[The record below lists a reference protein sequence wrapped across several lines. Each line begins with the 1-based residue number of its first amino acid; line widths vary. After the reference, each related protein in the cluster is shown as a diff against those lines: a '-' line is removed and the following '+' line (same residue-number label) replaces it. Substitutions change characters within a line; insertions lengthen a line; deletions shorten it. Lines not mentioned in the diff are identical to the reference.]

1 MMYLVHL
8 DFCIDHLLLDGEAER
23 HDTTQGSA
31 AAACITVVASA
42 ADVLAVAAS
51 IQAAWVAAKTAFP
64 DAAAAA
70 NESRRRL
77 LSSQL
82 HKPYQSTHLI
92 LKENGSITPITD
104 KFFLCSV
111 CYISTVRYSIARPL
125 VKSALRPPPS
135 AQAENEKS
143 AL

>member
-64 DAAAAA
+64 AAAAAAA

-104 KFFLCSV
+104 KFF
-111 CYISTVRYSIARPL
+111 Y
-125 VKSALRPPPS
+125 PS
-135 AQAENEKS
+135 
-143 AL
+143 LD

>member
-31 AAACITVVASA
+31 AAAAACITIVASA
-42 ADVLAVAAS
+42 ADVLAGAAS

-64 DAAAAA
+64 VAAAAA

-104 KFFLCSV
+104 NFF
-111 CYISTVRYSIARPL
+111 Y
-125 VKSALRPPPS
+125 PS
-135 AQAENEKS
+135 
-143 AL
+143 LD

>member
-8 DFCIDHLLLDGEAER
+8 EFCIDHLLLDGEAER

-64 DAAAAA
+64 DAAA
-70 NESRRRL
+70 NESRRQL

-104 KFFLCSV
+104 NFFC
-111 CYISTVRYSIARPL
+111 
-125 VKSALRPPPS
+125 PS
-135 AQAENEKS
+135 
-143 AL
+143 LD

>member
-23 HDTTQGSA
+23 HDTTQGSAAA

-64 DAAAAA
+64 DAAAAAAA

-104 KFFLCSV
+104 KFFL
-111 CYISTVRYSIARPL
+111 ST
-125 VKSALRPPPS
+125 PPPLDPT
-135 AQAENEKS
+135 EKTPF
-143 AL
+143 